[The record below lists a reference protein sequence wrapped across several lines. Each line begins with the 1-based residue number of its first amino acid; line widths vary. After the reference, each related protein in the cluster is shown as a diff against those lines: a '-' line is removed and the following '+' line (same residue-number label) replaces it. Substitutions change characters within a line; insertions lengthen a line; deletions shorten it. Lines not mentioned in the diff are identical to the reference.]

1 MELNVDFNFS
11 DGDHLVY
18 GDGSCIPENI
28 RTLIRA
34 YQWNIKREEK
44 PFDIQEL
51 IKDVGEILDT
61 NINVSE
67 EDITPNSGEVR
78 LNKDGGYQII
88 TNRKESTCRKRFTL
102 AHELAHLLLHKDEIG
117 KGIKENAMLRN
128 IKLVNAR
135 ERDANNLAAAI
146 LMPIY
151 VIRQCLFEED
161 PVKALSDKCG
171 VSYMAAGVRL
181 DIYNRHPDCQPEDI
195 NE

>member
-18 GDGSCIPENI
+18 GDDSCVPENI

-51 IKDVGEILDT
+51 IKDVGEILDI
-61 NINVSE
+61 NIDVSE

-88 TNRKESTCRKRFTL
+88 TNRKESARRKRFTL

-128 IKLVNAR
+128 IKLVNACER
-135 ERDANNLAAAI
+135 EANSFAAAI

-181 DIYNRHPDCQPEDI
+181 DIYNRHPDYEREDA